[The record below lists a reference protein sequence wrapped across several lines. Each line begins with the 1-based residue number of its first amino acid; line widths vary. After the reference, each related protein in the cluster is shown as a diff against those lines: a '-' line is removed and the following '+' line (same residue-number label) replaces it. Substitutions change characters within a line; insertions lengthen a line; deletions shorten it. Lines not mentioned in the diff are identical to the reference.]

1 MVLIIL
7 IFTAFLI
14 FCYCC
19 ILIYYRIGWNAIS
32 DFVPVTKGDEHFN
45 TFITVIVPVR
55 NEEENILSI
64 INAIQ
69 NQEYPSHLFE
79 IIIVDDH
86 STDDTIKLASPFV
99 SDHLQLI
106 SINEDRN
113 ENNFVAYKKRAI
125 EMGIEMAKGTLIIT
139 TDADCTMK
147 TTWLKTIAAYYELYH
162 PEMIVMPVS
171 IKKNDSFLGAFQTL
185 DFMSLQGITAAAV
198 YKKIHGMCNGA
209 NLAYTKKVFYE
220 VNRFE
225 GIDHIASGD
234 DMLLM
239 HKISKKHK
247 DRIHYLKSK
256 EVIVETQSEKSISD
270 FINQRIRW
278 ASKADKYEDKS
289 LFPVLLLVY
298 LLNLF
303 LVFLFVW
310 GLYFNFTFYILH
322 FTFNIPKLLLASL
335 FIKTAAE
342 LLILYPVSSFFGNQ
356 QMLWLFP
363 LIQPFHILYTVIAG
377 WFGKFGTYQWKGR
390 KLK

>member
-1 MVLIIL
+1 M
-7 IFTAFLI
+7 
-14 FCYCC
+14 
-19 ILIYYRIGWNAIS
+19 IYYRIGWKAIS

-55 NEEENILSI
+55 NEAQNILSI

-79 IIIVDDH
+79 IIIVDDD
-86 STDDTIKLASPFV
+86 STDDTINLASPFV
-99 SDHLQLI
+99 SDHLKLI
-106 SINEDRN
+106 SINEHRD

-171 IKKNDSFLGAFQTL
+171 IKKNDSFLGTFQTL

-239 HKISKKHK
+239 HKISKKYK
-247 DRIHYLKSK
+247 DRILYLKSK

-310 GLYFNFTFYILH
+310 GLYSNFTFYILH

-342 LLILYPVSSFFGNQ
+342 LLFLYPVSRFFGNQ

-363 LIQPFHILYTVIAG
+363 LFQPFHILYTVIAG

>member
-19 ILIYYRIGWNAIS
+19 LLIYYRIGWKAIS
-32 DFVPVTKGDEHFN
+32 DFVPITKGDEHFN

-69 NQEYPSHLFE
+69 NQEYPSRLFE

-106 SINEDRN
+106 SINEQSD

-171 IKKNDSFLGAFQTL
+171 IKSNNSFLETFQSL

-220 VNRFE
+220 VNRFK

-256 EVIVETQSEKSISD
+256 EVIVETQAEKSISD

-289 LFPVLLLVY
+289 LLPVLFLVY
-298 LLNLF
+298 LVNVILLF
-303 LVFLFVW
+303 SLGSLFF
-310 GLYFNFTFYILH
+310 GRFI
-322 FTFNIPKLLLASL
+322 FNIQHSSFNISKIFLIFLL
-335 FIKTAAE
+335 IKTVVE
-342 LLILYPVSSFFGNQ
+342 LLFLYPVSRFFGKQ

-363 LIQPFHILYTVIAG
+363 LFQPFHILYTVIAG
-377 WFGKFGTYQWKGR
+377 WFGKFGTYHWKGR

>member
-19 ILIYYRIGWNAIS
+19 LLIYYRIGWKAIS

-55 NEEENILSI
+55 NEAQNILSI

-79 IIIVDDH
+79 IIIVDDD
-86 STDDTIKLASPFV
+86 STDDTINLASPFV
-99 SDHLQLI
+99 SDHLKLI
-106 SINEDRN
+106 SINEHRD

-171 IKKNDSFLGAFQTL
+171 IKKNDSFLGTFQTL

-239 HKISKKHK
+239 HKISKKYK
-247 DRIHYLKSK
+247 DRILYLKSK

-310 GLYFNFTFYILH
+310 GLYSNFTFYILH

-342 LLILYPVSSFFGNQ
+342 LLFLYPVSRFFGNQ

-363 LIQPFHILYTVIAG
+363 LFQPFHILYTVIAG